1 MKQLSLLVMVLS
13 FQHGLTTA
21 QQNDYLQWPEYTDSD
36 LGLKYS
42 EVRSQFRIWSPVA
55 QEAHLLIYADGLYGH
70 PEKIHKMKPDIQG
83 TWLFTAEGNLEGK
96 YYAFTVKIN
105 NRWSD
110 TVPDPY
116 CKAVGTNGK
125 RAQVVNLAK
134 TNPIGW
140 EADALTH
147 INVNNPAPVI
157 YELHIRDASVH
168 LSSGIIQKGKFLGLT
183 EMGTKNKDGL
193 STGIDHI
200 KSLGITHVHLLPCFD
215 YSSVDETRLELP
227 QYNWGYDPLNYNTP
241 EGSYS
246 TNPADGSVRIQ
257 EFKELVKTF
266 HDNGLQVVMDVVYNH
281 TMFTEHSNFNQLA
294 PGYYYRQNTDG
305 SFSNAS
311 GCNNETA
318 SERPMMRRFIIES
331 LCHWVKEYHIDG
343 FRFDLM
349 GIHDIETMNL
359 IAAALRKIHPGI
371 LLYGEGWTAGSSPLP
386 DNERALKVNVN
397 RMDGIAMFSDDI
409 RNAIKGSVFE
419 HHEPGFIS
427 GKQGLED
434 ALRFG
439 IVASCAHPQVK
450 QRAYANSPQQIITY
464 CECHD
469 NHILWD
475 KLGIAAPAASTED
488 RKRMQQLAFAIILTS
503 QGIPFFTAGSEFLR
517 SKQGV
522 ENSYKSPDHINA
534 IDWDLK
540 TQNLDVTDMVA
551 YLIFLRKQH
560 PAFRLTSTEAIARH
574 LYFVEN
580 TPAQTVAYSLADV
593 PGDSWKKIYVAFNGS
608 SQRQSV
614 ALPEGDWHTAI
625 ANNGMTDINA
635 LIKDNVSLD
644 RYGFIILYQ

>member
-1 MKQLSLLVMVLS
+1 MKQLSLLIMVLN
-13 FQHGLTTA
+13 FQQSPTMA
-21 QQNDYLQWPEYTDSD
+21 QQNDYLQWPEYKGAD
-36 LGLKYS
+36 LGLTYS
-42 EVRSQFRIWSPVA
+42 ETRSKFRIWSPVA

-70 PEKIHKMKPDIQG
+70 PEKIHKMNMDAEG
-83 TWLFTAEGNLEGK
+83 TWLFIADGNLVGK

-116 CKAVGTNGK
+116 CKAVGANGK
-125 RAQVVNLAK
+125 RAQVIDLLK
-134 TNPIGW
+134 TNPAGW
-140 EADALTH
+140 EADAVNH
-147 INVNNPAPVI
+147 IKTNTPAPVI
-157 YELHIRDASVH
+157 YELHVRDASIDPG
-168 LSSGIIQKGKFLGLT
+168 SGILNKGKFLGLA
-183 EMGTKNKDGL
+183 ENGTVNKDGQ

-215 YSSVDETRLELP
+215 FSSVDETRLELP

-246 TNPADGSVRIQ
+246 TKPADGRVRIR
-257 EFKELVKTF
+257 EFKEMVKAF
-266 HDNGLQVVMDVVYNH
+266 HKNGLQVVMDVVYNH
-281 TMFTEHSNFNQLA
+281 TMLTEHSNFNQLA
-294 PGYYYRQNTDG
+294 PGYYYRQNADG

-349 GIHDIETMNL
+349 GIHDIETMNA
-359 IAAALRKIHPGI
+359 IAAELRKLHPGI

-386 DNERALKVNVN
+386 DDKRAVKINVSS
-397 RMDGIAMFSDDI
+397 MDGVAVFSDDA
-409 RNAIKGSVFE
+409 RNAIKGSVFD

-439 IVASCAHPQVK
+439 IVASCRHPQVK
-450 QRAYANSPQQIITY
+450 QHAYATNPQQIITY

-475 KLGIAAPAASTED
+475 KLAIAAPHASAED

-517 SKQGV
+517 TKKGV
-522 ENSYKSPDHINA
+522 ENSYKSPDSINA
-534 IDWDLK
+534 IDWELK
-540 TQNLDVTDMVA
+540 TINLDVTDMVA

-560 PAFRLTSTEAIARH
+560 PSFRLTTDEAIARH
-574 LYFVEN
+574 LSFLEN
-580 TPAQTVAYSLADV
+580 TPAQTVAYTLMNV
-593 PGDSWKKIYVAFNGS
+593 PGDSWGKVFVAFNGS
-608 SQRQSV
+608 SERQPI
-614 ALPEGDWHTAI
+614 ALPPGDWHVAI
-625 ANNGMTDINA
+625 ENNGMSDMQI
-635 LIKDNVSLD
+635 LIKESVSID
-644 RYGFIILYQ
+644 KYGFVILYQ